1 MQIEAQYKVKQKPV
15 CAIRKQSYY
24 WPRQMK

>member
-1 MQIEAQYKVKQKPV
+1 MQIEAQYKVKQKHV
-15 CAIRKQSYY
+15 CAVRKQSYY